1 MSKLCVSKLW
11 VSCCMCVSVGGR
23 KEAGGRGGGGTDGS
37 TQPKTR
43 TPHKDV
49 GKKMLCQPKQMVN
62 LTTKIVMSANIWT
75 LKSHKH
81 WLVAEDFGP
90 SFLYEMTIGVESAS
104 MCKPCLGVPL
114 MLKKS

>member
-1 MSKLCVSKLW
+1 MW
-11 VSCCMCVSVGGR
+11 G
-23 KEAGGRGGGGTDGS
+23 
-37 TQPKTR
+37 
-43 TPHKDV
+43 
-49 GKKMLCQPKQMVN
+49 KMLCQPKQMVN

>member
-1 MSKLCVSKLW
+1 MCEQVVGKLLYVCKCRW
-11 VSCCMCVSVGGR
+11 AEGGGR
-23 KEAGGRGGGGTDGS
+23 TRRRRYGREYATKNKNP
-37 TQPKTR
+37 TQR
-43 TPHKDV
+43 C
-49 GKKMLCQPKQMVN
+49 GEKMLCQPKQMVN